1 MKMRPRTLPRFWCPL
16 ACHWR
21 KVWKRPGP
29 ELSDL
34 RETLQHTLGPAR
46 EIQKW
51 SAVSGAE
58 LEKEAKKQTG
68 TAASVDGWSGD
79 EVASFPL
86 VIWDR
91 IAMFFRD
98 CERLG
103 SAPEQFGFAR
113 QAHIPKE
120 GKGVREH
127 EGALHAAA
135 MRPITILTTL
145 WRVWGR
151 ARLRSGETAM
161 WLETWMTPEVCGGR
175 RKVGALSS
183 VIKILEAASSGK
195 YVATF
200 DYCLAF
206 DFTNPA
212 LAVEIVRWLGMPA
225 GTAGLLK
232 SVWQYQK
239 RTLQYAGES
248 LKTAEPRHDV
258 VAARRPM
265 VDDCHGS
272 SVVDPLV

>member
-1 MKMRPRTLPRFWCPL
+1 MEESHEENPSHVFRWLDGKQGPPIHNIYDECDDDATQNIAEVLETL

-21 KVWKRPGP
+21 KVWKRPSP

-34 RETLQHTLGPAR
+34 RETLQRTLGPAR
-46 EIQKW
+46 EIHKG

-68 TAASVDGWSGD
+68 IAAGVDGWSGD

-127 EGALHAAA
+127 DGPSTL
-135 MRPITILTTL
+135 RPC
-145 WRVWGR
+145 GR
-151 ARLRSGETAM
+151 SPYSPR
-161 WLETWMTPEVCGGR
+161 C
-175 RKVGALSS
+175 
-183 VIKILEAASSGK
+183 
-195 YVATF
+195 
-200 DYCLAF
+200 
-206 DFTNPA
+206 
-212 LAVEIVRWLGMPA
+212 
-225 GTAGLLK
+225 
-232 SVWQYQK
+232 
-239 RTLQYAGES
+239 GES
-248 LKTAEPRHDV
+248 GDV
-258 VAARRPM
+258 QDSETVKLPYGWKR
-265 VDDCHGS
+265 G
-272 SVVDPLV
+272 